1 MSPNIVDFVVAE
13 RKQELE
19 RHRVLVAGDAVTP
32 GTPDDTPA
40 EVTFTLTSVDADAV
54 KRGDLDLSVAFM
66 RGTMKMAGDSGV
78 LFHVLPVL
86 ARNAS
91 VLAGGS

>member
-1 MSPNIVDFVVAE
+1 MSANVIDFVVAE
-13 RKQELE
+13 RKKELE
-19 RHRVLVAGDAVTP
+19 RQRVLVDGDAVTA
-32 GTPDDTPA
+32 GTPDDAPA
-40 EVTFTLTSVDADAV
+40 EVTFTLTPADADAV

-91 VLAGGS
+91 VLSG

>member
-1 MSPNIVDFVVAE
+1 MSMNTVDFVVAE
-13 RKQELE
+13 RKKELE
-19 RHRVLVAGDAVTP
+19 RQRVLVDGDAVTAAA
-32 GTPDDTPA
+32 PDDTPA
-40 EVTFTLTSVDADAV
+40 EVTFTLTPDDAEAV
-54 KRGDLDLSVAFM
+54 KRGDLDLAVAFM

-91 VLAGGS
+91 VLAGS